1 MSGPRVETIREA
13 ELWAV
18 IHHLEG
24 KLDDILEMAES
35 GLRDGD
41 FENTLANIVV
51 TAKHQKAGQDGQQ

>member
-1 MSGPRVETIREA
+1 MIKTTREA

-24 KLDDILEMAES
+24 KLDNILEMAES

-41 FENTLANIVV
+41 LENSLANIVV
-51 TAKHQKAGQDGQQ
+51 EAQHEKEEDQDG